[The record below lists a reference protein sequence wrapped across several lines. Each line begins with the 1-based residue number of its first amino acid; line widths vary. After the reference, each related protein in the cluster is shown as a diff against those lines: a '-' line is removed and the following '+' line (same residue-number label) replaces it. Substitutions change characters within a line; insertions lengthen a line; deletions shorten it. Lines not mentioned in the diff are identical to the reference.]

1 MLDLV
6 TSPLAEKYATK
17 IPLIL
22 SNIQFPHIPN
32 FFLSA
37 LGTCFKYSVMY
48 QPFL

>member
-22 SNIQFPHIPN
+22 SNIQFPE
-32 FFLSA
+32 FLSKRA
-37 LGTCFKYSVMY
+37 RYLFQV
-48 QPFL
+48 